1 MVMVIKLSRNLNFSK
16 IVLSSSD
23 TKKMVKNKY
32 RKITSSA
39 LLENVSFFSTL
50 FFQWMNNLM
59 KTGSER
65 AVDENDLLPLQE
77 ENTTRFLTEKLQA
90 KWIEE
95 TADSKRHD
103 LTPKLWKSVFKM
115 LTRKNSLILIT
126 AGSFITFCRILQPLL
141 LGYLIKS
148 LMIADLQH
156 NYLLYGCAS
165 AIGINELVC
174 SLSSHQFDYHCELLG
189 IRISCALKGLVYMKV
204 KVINYNYDRRRTEH
218 DNREKF
224 FPRFRQDIP
233 SSS

>member
-1 MVMVIKLSRNLNFSK
+1 
-16 IVLSSSD
+16 
-23 TKKMVKNKY
+23 
-32 RKITSSA
+32 
-39 LLENVSFFSTL
+39 
-50 FFQWMNNLM
+50 M

-95 TADSKRHD
+95 TADSERHD

-115 LTRKNSLILIT
+115 LTRKDSLILIT

-141 LGYLIKS
+141 LGYLTKS

-204 KVINYNYDRRRTEH
+204 KVINYNFYRRRTEH

-233 SSS
+233 SSSSSSSSS

>member
-1 MVMVIKLSRNLNFSK
+1 MA
-16 IVLSSSD
+16 
-23 TKKMVKNKY
+23 KNKY
-32 RKITSSA
+32 RKITGSA
-39 LLENVSFFSTL
+39 QLENVSFFSTL
-50 FFQWMNNLM
+50 FFQWMNILM

-77 ENTTRFLTEKLQA
+77 ENSTRFLTEKLQA

-95 TADSKRHD
+95 TANSKRQND

-115 LTRKNSLILIT
+115 LTRKESMILIT

-218 DNREKF
+218 EKREKI
-224 FPRFRQDIP
+224 FPRFRQDMP
-233 SSS
+233 SSSSS

>member
-1 MVMVIKLSRNLNFSK
+1 
-16 IVLSSSD
+16 
-23 TKKMVKNKY
+23 MVKNKY
-32 RKITSSA
+32 RKITNSA

-95 TADSKRHD
+95 TADSERHD

-115 LTRKNSLILIT
+115 LTRKDSLILIT

-148 LMIADLQH
+148 LMISDLQH

-204 KVINYNYDRRRTEH
+204 NVINYNFYRRRTEH

-233 SSS
+233 SSSSSSS

>member
-1 MVMVIKLSRNLNFSK
+1 MA
-16 IVLSSSD
+16 
-23 TKKMVKNKY
+23 KNRY

-39 LLENVSFFSTL
+39 QLENVSFLSTL
-50 FFQWMNNLM
+50 FFQWMNILM

-65 AVDENDLLPLQE
+65 AVDENDLLPLKE
-77 ENTTRFLTEKLQA
+77 ENCTRFLTEKLQA

-95 TADSKRHD
+95 TAHSERHD
-103 LTPKLWKSVFKM
+103 LTPKLWKSVLKM
-115 LTRKNSLILIT
+115 LTRKDSMILIT
-126 AGSFITFCRILQPLL
+126 AGSFTTFCRILQPLL

-174 SLSSHQFDYHCELLG
+174 SLSLHQFDYHCELLG

-218 DNREKF
+218 GNKEKI
-224 FPRFRQDIP
+224 FPCFRQDIP
-233 SSS
+233 SSSSS